1 MASHLP
7 NDQTR
12 FSVEEPLFEQMG
24 HMPAPDVVEV
34 APKIPLLKQRKFVL
48 GLIAGITV
56 LVLGLLFLINAYIAQ
71 QKLVK
76 EPEIPDDPGQTA
88 AGVSHPLLQRIMSSE
103 AELKDADP
111 SGQELVYPALDYK
124 IRIDPKVE
132 ER

>member
-7 NDQTR
+7 HDQTR

-24 HMPAPDVVEV
+24 HVPEPDVVEI
-34 APKIPLLKQRKFVL
+34 APRTPLLKQKKFVI
-48 GLIAGITV
+48 GLIAGITIV
-56 LVLGLLFLINAYIAQ
+56 ILGLLFVINAYIAQ

-76 EPEIPDDPGQTA
+76 EPDLPDDPGQTTT
-88 AGVSHPLLQRIMSSE
+88 GISHPLLQRIMSSE
-103 AELKDADP
+103 TELKAADP
-111 SGQELVYPALDYK
+111 SGQDLVYPALDYN